1 MCEAYLANP
10 AGCTPRLPAEGRAGA
25 SLAEHFDASPRF
37 ATDVALAGIER
48 SGREAPAGDTIDP
61 ERSTR
66 LQRFRA
72 LLSQIVELGR
82 GKLAPSADY
91 FFSTVNH
98 SG

>member
-10 AGCTPRLPAEGRAGA
+10 AGCTPHLPAEGPAGA

-37 ATDVALAGIER
+37 ATDVALAGIES
-48 SGREAPAGDTIDP
+48 SGREAPAGDLIDP

-66 LQRFRA
+66 LQKSRPP
-72 LLSQIVELGR
+72 LSQIVELGP
-82 GKLAPSADY
+82 GKLAPSTDY
-91 FFSTVNH
+91 FFSTMNH